1 MKRLFRILVVSFFVL
16 VSLIMMLRAQSCTPV
31 KSYQHENL
39 ADPIM
44 SPENQFSKQ
53 NWDEKF
59 FSTREGS
66 IGGAK
71 GIGGGCGCAK

>member
-16 VSLIMMLRAQSCTPV
+16 VSLIMMLRAQSCAPV
-31 KSYQHENL
+31 KSYQSGNL

-59 FSTREGS
+59 FS
-66 IGGAK
+66 AWK
-71 GIGGGCGCAK
+71 VV